1 MERAAWVALSTV
13 TGLGPA
19 RFRRLLDRF
28 GSASAALAVDPD
40 EVRRELDLSPEA
52 AAQIADFARDLDRLS
67 DEIASLDEQGVTPLI
82 WEDDEY
88 PPRLLATS
96 SPPSVLWRAG
106 PADPCCPGGALA
118 VIGSREVAEESL
130 AFAREFAA
138 EAGRAGIA
146 VISGLAAGIDAAA
159 HEGALGANAV
169 TIGVCG
175 CGLMTALTR
184 GRDGLAGA
192 VVEAGGLCSELMPTA
207 PLTPQSLF
215 SRDRIIAGLAQATIV
230 VEARADGGAVHTA
243 NLARREGRPVLVVK
257 WPTDHSSTGNRQLI
271 SGGGLSVPAEEGPAA
286 ALAAAMKAVPEAV
299 PKAVP
304 KAVSDD

>member
-1 MERAAWVALSTV
+1 MERAAWVALNTV

-19 RFRRLLDRF
+19 RFRRLLERF

-40 EVRRELDLSPEA
+40 EARLELDLPPEA

-67 DEIASLDEQGVTPLI
+67 AEIASLDERGVTPLT
-82 WEDDEY
+82 WEDDGY

-96 SPPSVLWRAG
+96 SPPPVLWRAG

-118 VIGSREVAEESL
+118 VIGSREVAPESL
-130 AFAREFAA
+130 EFAREFAA

-159 HEGALGANAV
+159 HEGALGADAA

-192 VVEAGGLCSELMPTA
+192 VAEAGGLCSELMPTA
-207 PLTPQSLF
+207 PLSPQSLF
-215 SRDRIIAGLAQATIV
+215 SRDRIIAGLAQGTV
-230 VEARADGGAVHTA
+230 VVAARAHGGAVHTA
-243 NLARREGRPVLVVK
+243 GLARREGRPVLVVK
-257 WPTDHSSTGNRQLI
+257 WPADHSSAGNGQLI
-271 SGGGLSVPAEEGPAA
+271 SEGALAVPAEEGPAA
-286 ALAAAMKAVPEAV
+286 ALAAVMKAVS
-299 PKAVP
+299 KAVL
-304 KAVSDD
+304 DD